1 MVMILDES
9 NFIAK
14 NLNQIVEP
22 SMQIKAYLHQR
33 KLLQAF
39 NIINL
44 FFELALVTKYALN
57 HDAMLINYQ
66 AFALKQG
73 WGSDAFAFGAVV
85 CTCMIYNIITLVFGI
100 YAIERHRPHLHS
112 LFMWLLAFSIL
123 FESFICVFVLTN
135 LMAAIPRVLLFAY
148 ENFVVNSLL
157 YPILVIEVDQE

>member
-1 MVMILDES
+1 M
-9 NFIAK
+9 
-14 NLNQIVEP
+14 
-22 SMQIKAYLHQR
+22 
-33 KLLQAF
+33 
-39 NIINL
+39 
-44 FFELALVTKYALN
+44 VTKYALN
-57 HDAMLINYQ
+57 HDAMLLNYQ

-73 WGSDAFAFGAVV
+73 WGADAFAFGAVV
-85 CTCMIYNIITLVFGI
+85 CTCMIYNIVTLVFGI
-100 YAIERHRPHLHS
+100 YAIEKHRPQLHS